1 MQDVFIAHDRA
12 DIGIAEAYAR
22 TLKKLGY
29 EASWDAG
36 GVVND
41 DWADRALATVK
52 TARCV
57 IALWSPRSVNSEY
70 VNFWATS
77 AAALGKLISVNA
89 YGDAEPRVLHRFG
102 TINLAGWDY
111 ATATPAAEQFLA
123 ALKKLTK
130 KTPKRD
136 RWMRNAPAPAAKPVL
151 VKPAPAPVAASAP
164 APALA
169 AASLP
174 APEEIL
180 AELPPLPADA
190 VVSFAPSESE
200 RAPDT
205 APEAEPDLPPSLKKP
220 RAKPQ
225 REPVRRD
232 WLMWAGGALAAPV
245 IAVGF
250 FFLGSELREILDQ
263 RYTPTAARAQT
274 TVAAVGPVTASA
286 APAAATARTNGPRRF
301 AGEENLITL
310 AELERYDWQAIA
322 VRLDQRLGD
331 AGATILQEKAATG
344 DPAAKLEL
352 CVAHLQGIAGLSRA
366 EAHAPCSASA
376 QQAHPAGQFLAWM
389 LRDRASI
396 DYDDARRYLIAAA
409 DQGWAPAQRLLASF
423 HRNRQE
429 SFTPDAARERAL
441 LSSAAAEGYPR
452 AMFDYA
458 SLYLRRGSAEDRT
471 LAQQYL
477 QRVMDDRE
485 FGLCGQARRVLV
497 QMGDE
502 PPTCRR

>member
-36 GVVND
+36 GVVNE
-41 DWADRALATVK
+41 DWANRALATVK

-70 VNFWATS
+70 VNFWSTS

-89 YGDAEPRVLHRFG
+89 YGDAEPRVLNRFG

-123 ALKKLTK
+123 ALKKITK
-130 KTPKRD
+130 KTPKRE
-136 RWMRNAPAPAAKPVL
+136 RWMRNAPVAPAPA
-151 VKPAPAPVAASAP
+151 KPAPVKTAP

-169 AASLP
+169 PALASGSLP
-174 APEEIL
+174 PPEEIL
-180 AELPPLPADA
+180 AEMAPPVA
-190 VVSFAPSESE
+190 
-200 RAPDT
+200 
-205 APEAEPDLPPSLKKP
+205 APEPMAAPESEPDLPLSFKAP

-225 REPVRRD
+225 REPVRREWMM
-232 WLMWAGGALAAPV
+232 WLAGAAAAPV

-250 FFLGSELREILDQ
+250 FFLGSELRQMLDQ
-263 RYTPTAARAQT
+263 RYTAAARAET
-274 TVAAVGPVTASA
+274 ARPVLTAAAVAT
-286 APAAATARTNGPRRF
+286 PAASRVAPVGPRRF

-310 AELERYDWQAIA
+310 AELERYDWQAVA
-322 VRLDQRLGD
+322 SRLEQRLGD
-331 AGATILQEKAATG
+331 GGATILQEKAATG

-352 CVAHLQGIAGLSRA
+352 CVAHLQGIAGLPR
-366 EAHAPCSASA
+366 EGAHEPCASSAA
-376 QQAHPAGQFLAWM
+376 QAHPAGQYLAWM
-389 LRDRASI
+389 LRERADI
-396 DYDDARRYLIAAA
+396 DYDDARRHLIAAA
-409 DQGWAPAQRLLASF
+409 DQNWAPAQRLLASF

-458 SLYLRRGSAEDRT
+458 SLYLRRGSEEDRA
-471 LAQQYL
+471 LAKQYL

-485 FGLCGQARRVLV
+485 FGLCSQARRVLV

-502 PPTCRR
+502 PPACRR

>member
-89 YGDAEPRVLHRFG
+89 YGDAEPRVLNRFG

-136 RWMRNAPAPAAKPVL
+136 RWMRNAPAPAAKLAL
-151 VKPAPAPVAASAP
+151 VKPTPAQPPAPTPALASAP
-164 APALA
+164 
-169 AASLP
+169 LP
-174 APEEIL
+174 RPEEIL
-180 AELPPLPADA
+180 AELPPMPDLPP
-190 VVSFAPSESE
+190 FLETPAPVAATES
-200 RAPDT
+200 
-205 APEAEPDLPPSLKKP
+205 EPDLPPSLKKP
-220 RAKPQ
+220 RVKPQ

-232 WLMWAGGALAAPV
+232 WLMWLGGAVAAPV

-250 FFLGSELREILDQ
+250 FFLGSELRQVLDQ
-263 RYTPTAARAQT
+263 QYTPSARAAT
-274 TVAAVGPVTASA
+274 ARPTLTAAAVGPAAASA
-286 APAAATARTNGPRRF
+286 TPASATRANGPRRF

-322 VRLDQRLGD
+322 LRLDQRLGD

-352 CVAHLQGIAGLSRA
+352 CVAHLQGIAGLARA

-376 QQAHPAGQFLAWM
+376 EQAHPAGQFLAWM
-389 LRDRASI
+389 LRERANI
-396 DYDDARRYLIAAA
+396 QYNDARAYLIAAA

-458 SLYLRRGSAEDRT
+458 SLYLRRGSEEDRT
-471 LAQQYL
+471 LAKQYL
-477 QRVMDDRE
+477 QRVMSDRE

-502 PPTCRR
+502 PPACPR

>member
-130 KTPKRD
+130 KAPKRD
-136 RWMRNAPAPAAKPVL
+136 RWMRNAPAPAA
-151 VKPAPAPVAASAP
+151 PAKAAPVKA

-169 AASLP
+169 TASLP

-190 VVSFAPSESE
+190 VVSLAPP
-200 RAPDT
+200 RASAT
-205 APEAEPDLPPSLKKP
+205 EPDLPASLKKP
-220 RAKPQ
+220 RTKPQ

-232 WLMWAGGALAAPV
+232 WLMWAGGAVAAPV

-250 FFLGSELREILDQ
+250 FFLGSELRQMLDQ
-263 RYTPTAARAQT
+263 QYTPAARADT
-274 TVAAVGPVTASA
+274 ARPTLTSAAVGPAAASA
-286 APAAATARTNGPRRF
+286 TPTATRANGPRRF

-322 VRLDQRLGD
+322 LRLDQRLGE

-352 CVAHLQGIAGLSRA
+352 CVAHLQGIAGLPR
-366 EAHAPCSASA
+366 EGAHAPCSASA
-376 QQAHPAGQFLAWM
+376 EQAHPAGQFLAWM
-389 LRDRASI
+389 LRDRANI
-396 DYDDARRYLIAAA
+396 EYNDARAYLIAAA

-485 FGLCGQARRVLV
+485 FGLCAQARRVLV

-502 PPTCRR
+502 PPACRR